1 MKPINSVITTLH
13 AEQRSKTGTPHGER
27 GLATPASSQEVAA
40 WLATR
45 SPADVDQAAVL
56 RASRLGVELAVKC
69 DYRFPKDE
77 RGNSLPVVRI
87 VKGCD
92 VIGTPEARAEAI
104 AALEKLETP
113 ADARGVEA
121 WLAELSVIVA
131 KRQDDEF
138 TESLRLEAYASRL
151 RQYSADVARAAV
163 LDHPW
168 KFWPSWAE
176 LEALCNQLVAPRK
189 AMLAAMRANERQA
202 YEEDRRRVTRD
213 EAERIM
219 REVWGDE

>member
-13 AEQRSKTGTPHGER
+13 EEQHSKTGTPRGGL
-27 GLATPASSQEVAA
+27 GLATPASSPEVAA
-40 WLATR
+40 WLATK

-56 RASRLGVELAVKC
+56 RASRLGVELSVKC

-92 VIGTPEARAEAI
+92 VMGTPEARQAAI
-104 AALEKLETP
+104 EALEKLEAP

-131 KRQDDEF
+131 KRQEDEF

-151 RQYSADVARAAV
+151 RQYPADVARAAV

-168 KFWPSWAE
+168 KFWPAWAE
-176 LEALCNQLVAPRK
+176 LEAVCNQLVAPRR
-189 AMLAAMRANERQA
+189 AMLSAMKASERHA
-202 YEEDRRRVTRD
+202 YEENRKRVTRD